1 MTTRTT
7 HRGVAGRGVA
17 GRGLAARGV
26 AGSVLAV
33 VGLLLAVDGA
43 CAQDSNLLEQQIL
56 KALVVKKPAIITRG
70 LTTTIRETPESETRL
85 LDSVKN
91 KTTRS
96 ITLDEREQ
104 LADLAKKKPSIDV
117 EVSFDYGSSNIGQ
130 SALPYV
136 TALGKAL
143 SNDDLKGS
151 TFLIA
156 GHTDGAG
163 SAPFNQDLS
172 ERRADSIKRYLVD
185 HYNIP
190 AQSLVTV
197 GYGKSKL
204 KNARNPNAPENR
216 RAQVANM
223 E

>member
-1 MTTRTT
+1 MTTRTIL
-7 HRGVAGRGVA
+7 RGVAASILAVA
-17 GRGLAARGV
+17 GLLA
-26 AGSVLAV
+26 
-33 VGLLLAVDGA
+33 AVDGA
-43 CAQDSNLLEQQIL
+43 SAQDPNLLEQQIL
-56 KALVVKKPAIITRG
+56 KALAIKKPSIITRG
-70 LTTTIRETPESETRL
+70 LTTTVRETPEAETRL
-85 LDSVKN
+85 LNAVKR

-104 LADLAKKKPSIDV
+104 LADLAKTKPSIDV
-117 EVSFDYGSSNIGQ
+117 EVNFDYGSANIGQ

-151 TFLIA
+151 TFVIA
-156 GHTDGAG
+156 GHTDAAGGA
-163 SAPFNQDLS
+163 AFNQDLS

-204 KNARNPNAPENR
+204 KNAKSPAAAENR
-216 RAQVANM
+216 RAQVVNM

>member
-1 MTTRTT
+1 MSTRKTY
-7 HRGVAGRGVA
+7 
-17 GRGLAARGV
+17 RGV

-43 CAQDSNLLEQQIL
+43 CAQNPKDPNLLEQQIL

-70 LTTTIRETPESETRL
+70 LTTTVRETPEAETRL
-85 LDSVKN
+85 LNSVKN

-96 ITLDEREQ
+96 ITLEEREQ
-104 LADLAKKKPSIDV
+104 LADLSKTKPSIDV
-117 EVSFDYGSSNIGQ
+117 EINFDYGSSNIGQ

-151 TFLIA
+151 TFMIA

-163 SAPFNQDLS
+163 STSFNQDLS

-185 HYNIP
+185 HFNIP
-190 AQSLVTV
+190 SQNLMTV

-204 KNARNPNAPENR
+204 KNAKNPAASENR
-216 RAQVANM
+216 RAQVVNM

>member
-1 MTTRTT
+1 MTTRRN
-7 HRGVAGRGVA
+7 HRGVT
-17 GRGLAARGV
+17 
-26 AGSVLAV
+26 GSILAV
-33 VGLLLAVDGA
+33 VGLLFAVDGA
-43 CAQDSNLLEQQIL
+43 RAQDPNLLEQQIL
-56 KALVVKKPAIITRG
+56 KALAVKPAITRG
-70 LTTTIRETPESETRL
+70 LTTTIRETPEAETRL
-85 LDSVKN
+85 LNSVRN

-96 ITLDEREQ
+96 ITLEEREQ
-104 LADLAKKKPSIDV
+104 IADIAKIKPSIDV
-117 EVSFDYGSSNIGQ
+117 EVNFDYGSANIGQ

-163 SAPFNQDLS
+163 SAPFNQELS

-185 HYNIP
+185 HFNIP
-190 AQSLVTV
+190 FQSLVAV
-197 GYGKSKL
+197 GYGKTRL
-204 KNARNPNAPENR
+204 KNAKNPLAPENR
-216 RAQVANM
+216 RAQVVNM

>member
-1 MTTRTT
+1 MTTKRN
-7 HRGVAGRGVA
+7 HRS
-17 GRGLAARGV
+17 V
-26 AGSVLAV
+26 AGSILAV
-33 VGLLLAVDGA
+33 VGLLFAVDGA
-43 CAQDSNLLEQQIL
+43 RAQDPNLLEQQIL
-56 KALVVKKPAIITRG
+56 KALAVKKPAIITRG
-70 LTTTIRETPESETRL
+70 LTNTVRETPEAETRL
-85 LDSVKN
+85 LNSVKN

-104 LADLAKKKPSIDV
+104 IADLAKTKPSVDV
-117 EVSFDYGSSNIGQ
+117 EVKFDYGSANIGQ

-136 TALGKAL
+136 TAIGKAL
-143 SNDDLKGS
+143 SNDDLRGN
-151 TFLIA
+151 TFVIA

-163 SAPFNQDLS
+163 STPFNQDLS

-204 KNARNPNAPENR
+204 KNAKYPAAAENR
-216 RAQVANM
+216 RAQVVNM

>member
-1 MTTRTT
+1 MTTRMT
-7 HRGVAGRGVA
+7 HRGAAVSI
-17 GRGLAARGV
+17 LA
-26 AGSVLAV
+26 LA
-33 VGLLLAVDGA
+33 GLLFATDGA
-43 CAQDSNLLEQQIL
+43 SAQDPNLLEQQIL
-56 KALVVKKPAIITRG
+56 KALAVKKPAIITRG
-70 LTTTIRETPESETRL
+70 LTTTVRETPEAETRL
-85 LDSVKN
+85 LNSVKN
-91 KTTRS
+91 KTSRS
-96 ITLDEREQ
+96 ITLNEREQ
-104 LADLAKKKPSIDV
+104 LADLAKAKPSIDV
-117 EVSFDYGSSNIGQ
+117 EVNFDYGSANIGQ

-163 SAPFNQDLS
+163 STPFNQDLS

-190 AQSLVTV
+190 GQSLVTV

-204 KNARNPNAPENR
+204 KNARNPAASENR
-216 RAQVANM
+216 RAQVVNM

>member
-7 HRGVAGRGVA
+7 HRI
-17 GRGLAARGV
+17 
-26 AGSVLAV
+26 AGSILAV
-33 VGLLLAVDGA
+33 VGLLFGIDGA
-43 CAQDSNLLEQQIL
+43 RAQDPNLLEQQIL
-56 KALVVKKPAIITRG
+56 KALAVKKPAIITRG
-70 LTTTIRETPESETRL
+70 LTTTVRETPEAETRL
-85 LDSVKN
+85 LSSVKN

-96 ITLDEREQ
+96 ITLEEREQ
-104 LADLAKKKPSIDV
+104 IADIAKTKPSIDV
-117 EVSFDYGSSNIGQ
+117 EVNFDYGSANIGAT
-130 SALPYV
+130 ALPYV

-143 SNDDLKGS
+143 SNDDLRGN
-151 TFLIA
+151 TFVIA

-163 SAPFNQDLS
+163 GVPFNQDLS

-190 AQSLVTV
+190 AQNLVTV

-204 KNARNPNAPENR
+204 KNARYPAASENR
-216 RAQVANM
+216 RAQVVNM

>member
-7 HRGVAGRGVA
+7 Q
-17 GRGLAARGV
+17 RGV
-26 AGSVLAV
+26 AGSILAV
-33 VGLLLAVDGA
+33 VGLLFAVGGA
-43 CAQDSNLLEQQIL
+43 SAQDPNLLEQQIL
-56 KALVVKKPAIITRG
+56 KALAVKKPAIITRG
-70 LTTTIRETPESETRL
+70 LTNTVRETPEAETRL
-85 LDSVKN
+85 LNAVRN

-104 LADLAKKKPSIDV
+104 LADLAKTKPSIDV
-117 EVSFDYGSSNIGQ
+117 EVNFDYGSANIGQ

-151 TFLIA
+151 TFIIA
-156 GHTDGAG
+156 GHTDAAG
-163 SAPFNQDLS
+163 GPTFNQDLS

-204 KNARNPNAPENR
+204 KNAKNPSAAENR
-216 RAQVANM
+216 RAQVVNT

>member
-7 HRGVAGRGVA
+7 Q
-17 GRGLAARGV
+17 RGV
-26 AGSVLAV
+26 AGSILAV
-33 VGLLLAVDGA
+33 VGLLFAVGGA
-43 CAQDSNLLEQQIL
+43 SAQDPNLLEQQIL
-56 KALVVKKPAIITRG
+56 KALAVKKPAIITRG
-70 LTTTIRETPESETRL
+70 LTNTVRETPEAETRL
-85 LDSVKN
+85 LNAVKN

-104 LADLAKKKPSIDV
+104 LADLAKTKPSIDV
-117 EVSFDYGSSNIGQ
+117 EVNFDYGSANIGQ

-151 TFLIA
+151 TFIIA
-156 GHTDGAG
+156 GHTDAAG
-163 SAPFNQDLS
+163 GPTFNQDLS

-204 KNARNPNAPENR
+204 KNAKNPSAAENR
-216 RAQVANM
+216 RAQVVNT

>member
-7 HRGVAGRGVA
+7 HRI
-17 GRGLAARGV
+17 
-26 AGSVLAV
+26 AGSILAV
-33 VGLLLAVDGA
+33 VGLLLGIDGA
-43 CAQDSNLLEQQIL
+43 RAQDPNLLEQKIL
-56 KALVVKKPAIITRG
+56 KALAVKKPAIITRG
-70 LTTTIRETPESETRL
+70 LTTTVRETPEAETRL
-85 LDSVKN
+85 LNSVKN

-96 ITLDEREQ
+96 ITLEEREQ
-104 LADLAKKKPSIDV
+104 IADIAKTKPSVDV
-117 EVSFDYGSSNIGQ
+117 EVNFDYGSANIGAT
-130 SALPYV
+130 ALPYV

-143 SNDDLKGS
+143 SNDDLRGN
-151 TFLIA
+151 TFVIA

-163 SAPFNQDLS
+163 GVPFNQDLS

-190 AQSLVTV
+190 AQNLVTG

-204 KNARNPNAPENR
+204 KNARYPAASENR
-216 RAQVANM
+216 RAQVVNM

>member
-7 HRGVAGRGVA
+7 HRGVAG
-17 GRGLAARGV
+17 
-26 AGSVLAV
+26 SILAV
-33 VGLLLAVDGA
+33 VGLLFAVDGVS
-43 CAQDSNLLEQQIL
+43 AQDPNLLEQQIL
-56 KALVVKKPAIITRG
+56 RALAIKKPAIVTRG
-70 LTTTIRETPESETRL
+70 LTTTVRETPEAETRL
-85 LDSVKN
+85 LNAVKN

-104 LADLAKKKPSIDV
+104 LADLAKTKPSIDV
-117 EVSFDYGSSNIGQ
+117 EVNFDYGSANIGQ

-151 TFLIA
+151 TFVIA

-163 SAPFNQDLS
+163 SAAFNQELS
-172 ERRADSIKRYLVD
+172 ERRADLIKRYLVD
-185 HYNIP
+185 HYSIP

-204 KNARNPNAPENR
+204 KNARNPAASENR
-216 RAQVANM
+216 RAQVVNM

>member
-7 HRGVAGRGVA
+7 Q
-17 GRGLAARGV
+17 RGV
-26 AGSVLAV
+26 AGSILAV
-33 VGLLLAVDGA
+33 VGLLFAVGGA
-43 CAQDSNLLEQQIL
+43 SAQDPNLLEQQIL
-56 KALVVKKPAIITRG
+56 KALAVKKPAIITRG
-70 LTTTIRETPESETRL
+70 LTNTVRETPEAETRL
-85 LDSVKN
+85 LNAVRN

-104 LADLAKKKPSIDV
+104 LADLAKTKPSIDV
-117 EVSFDYGSSNIGQ
+117 EVNFDYGSANIGQ

-151 TFLIA
+151 TFIIA
-156 GHTDGAG
+156 GHTDAAG
-163 SAPFNQDLS
+163 GPTFNQDLS
-172 ERRADSIKRYLVD
+172 ERRADLIKRYLVD

-204 KNARNPNAPENR
+204 KNAKNPSAAENR
-216 RAQVANM
+216 RAQVVNT

>member
-7 HRGVAGRGVA
+7 Q
-17 GRGLAARGV
+17 RGV
-26 AGSVLAV
+26 AGSILAV
-33 VGLLLAVDGA
+33 VGLLFAVGGA
-43 CAQDSNLLEQQIL
+43 SAQDPNLLEQQIL
-56 KALVVKKPAIITRG
+56 KALAVKKPAIITRG
-70 LTTTIRETPESETRL
+70 LTNTVRETPEAETRL
-85 LDSVKN
+85 LNAVRN

-104 LADLAKKKPSIDV
+104 LADLAKTKPSIDV
-117 EVSFDYGSSNIGQ
+117 EVNFDYGSANIGQ

-151 TFLIA
+151 TFIIA
-156 GHTDGAG
+156 GHTDAAG
-163 SAPFNQDLS
+163 GPTFNQDLS

-204 KNARNPNAPENR
+204 KNARYPAASENR
-216 RAQVANM
+216 RAQVVNM

>member
-1 MTTRTT
+1 MTKRTT
-7 HRGVAGRGVA
+7 HRGVAG
-17 GRGLAARGV
+17 
-26 AGSVLAV
+26 SILAV
-33 VGLLLAVDGA
+33 VGLLFAVDGA
-43 CAQDSNLLEQQIL
+43 PAQNANLLEQQIL

-70 LTTTIRETPESETRL
+70 LTTTIRETPEAETRL
-85 LDSVKN
+85 LNAVKN

-96 ITLDEREQ
+96 ITLEEREQ
-104 LADLAKKKPSIDV
+104 IADIAKIKPSIDV
-117 EVSFDYGSSNIGQ
+117 EVNFDYGSSNIGQ
-130 SALPYV
+130 SALPNV

-143 SNDDLKGS
+143 SNEDLKGN

-163 SAPFNQDLS
+163 STPFNQDLS

-185 HYNIP
+185 HFNIP
-190 AQSLVTV
+190 AQNLVAV

-204 KNARNPNAPENR
+204 KNAKYPAASENR
-216 RAQVANM
+216 RAQVVNL

>member
-1 MTTRTT
+1 MTTSKT
-7 HRGVAGRGVA
+7 HRGI
-17 GRGLAARGV
+17 

-33 VGLLLAVDGA
+33 VGLLFAVDGA
-43 CAQDSNLLEQQIL
+43 GAQDANLLEQQIL
-56 KALVVKKPAIITRG
+56 KALVVKKPIITRG
-70 LTTTIRETPESETRL
+70 LTTTIREVPEAETRL
-85 LDSVKN
+85 LNAVKN
-91 KTTRS
+91 KSTRS
-96 ITLDEREQ
+96 ITLEEREQ
-104 LADLAKKKPSIDV
+104 IADIAKIKPSIDV
-117 EVSFDYGSSNIGQ
+117 EVNFDYGSANIGQ

-143 SNDDLKGS
+143 SNDDLKGN

-163 SAPFNQDLS
+163 SSPFNQDLS

-185 HYNIP
+185 HFNIP
-190 AQSLVTV
+190 VQSLVAV

-204 KNARNPNAPENR
+204 KNAKNPAASENR
-216 RAQVANM
+216 RAQVVNL

>member
-7 HRGVAGRGVA
+7 Y
-17 GRGLAARGV
+17 RGV

-33 VGLLLAVDGA
+33 VGLLFAVDGA
-43 CAQDSNLLEQQIL
+43 CAQNPKDPNLLEQQIL

-70 LTTTIRETPESETRL
+70 LTTTVRETPEAETRL
-85 LDSVKN
+85 LNAVKN
-91 KTTRS
+91 RTTRS

-104 LADLAKKKPSIDV
+104 LADLTKTKPSIDV
-117 EVSFDYGSSNIGQ
+117 EVNFDYGSSNIGQ

-151 TFLIA
+151 TFVIA

-163 SAPFNQDLS
+163 STPFNQDLS

-185 HYNIP
+185 HFNIP

-204 KNARNPNAPENR
+204 KNAKNPAASENR
-216 RAQVANM
+216 RAQVVNM

>member
-7 HRGVAGRGVA
+7 Q
-17 GRGLAARGV
+17 RGV
-26 AGSVLAV
+26 AGSILAV
-33 VGLLLAVDGA
+33 VGLLFAVGGA
-43 CAQDSNLLEQQIL
+43 SAQDPNLLEQQIL
-56 KALVVKKPAIITRG
+56 KALAVKKPAIITRG
-70 LTTTIRETPESETRL
+70 LTNTVRETPEAETRL
-85 LDSVKN
+85 LNAVRN

-104 LADLAKKKPSIDV
+104 LADLAKTKPSIDV
-117 EVSFDYGSSNIGQ
+117 EVNFDYGSANIGQ

-151 TFLIA
+151 TFIIA
-156 GHTDGAG
+156 GHTDAAG
-163 SAPFNQDLS
+163 GPTFNQDLS
-172 ERRADSIKRYLVD
+172 ERRANSIKRYLVD

-204 KNARNPNAPENR
+204 KNAKNPSAAENR
-216 RAQVANM
+216 RAQVVNT

>member
-1 MTTRTT
+1 MTTRKT
-7 HRGVAGRGVA
+7 HRY
-17 GRGLAARGV
+17 V
-26 AGSVLAV
+26 AGSILAV

-43 CAQDSNLLEQQIL
+43 RAEDPNLEQQIL
-56 KALVVKKPAIITRG
+56 KALAVKKPAIITRG
-70 LTTTIRETPESETRL
+70 LTTTARDTPQTETRL
-85 LDSVKN
+85 INSLKN
-91 KTTRS
+91 KTTRL
-96 ITLDEREQ
+96 ITPEEREQ
-104 LADLAKKKPSIDV
+104 LADLAKTKPSIDIAIN
-117 EVSFDYGSSNIGQ
+117 FDYGSANIAQ
-130 SALPYV
+130 SALANV

-151 TFLIA
+151 TFVIA

-185 HYNIP
+185 HFNIP
-190 AQSLVTV
+190 SQSLVTV

-204 KNARNPNAPENR
+204 KNATNPAAAENR
-216 RAQVANM
+216 RAQVVNM

>member
-7 HRGVAGRGVA
+7 HR
-17 GRGLAARGV
+17 V
-26 AGSVLAV
+26 AGSILAV
-33 VGLLLAVDGA
+33 LGLFFGIDGA
-43 CAQDSNLLEQQIL
+43 RAQDPNLLEQKIL
-56 KALVVKKPAIITRG
+56 KALAVKKPAIITRG
-70 LTTTIRETPESETRL
+70 LTTTVRETPEAETRL
-85 LDSVKN
+85 LNSVKN

-96 ITLDEREQ
+96 ITLEEREQ
-104 LADLAKKKPSIDV
+104 IADLAKTKPSIDV
-117 EVSFDYGSSNIGQ
+117 EVNFDYGSANIGAT
-130 SALPYV
+130 ALPYV

-143 SNDDLKGS
+143 SNDDLRGN
-151 TFLIA
+151 TFVIA

-163 SAPFNQDLS
+163 GVPFNQDLS

-190 AQSLVTV
+190 AQNLVTV

-204 KNARNPNAPENR
+204 KNARYPAASENR
-216 RAQVANM
+216 RAQVVNM

>member
-7 HRGVAGRGVA
+7 HRI
-17 GRGLAARGV
+17 
-26 AGSVLAV
+26 AGSILAV
-33 VGLLLAVDGA
+33 VGLLFGIDGA
-43 CAQDSNLLEQQIL
+43 RAQDPNLLEQQIL
-56 KALVVKKPAIITRG
+56 KALAVKKPAIITRG
-70 LTTTIRETPESETRL
+70 LTTTVRETPEAETRL
-85 LDSVKN
+85 LNSVKN

-96 ITLDEREQ
+96 ITLEEREQ
-104 LADLAKKKPSIDV
+104 IADIAKTKPSIDV
-117 EVSFDYGSSNIGQ
+117 EVNFDYGSANIGAT
-130 SALPYV
+130 ALPYV

-143 SNDDLKGS
+143 SNDDLRGN
-151 TFLIA
+151 TFVIA

-163 SAPFNQDLS
+163 GVPFNQDLS

-190 AQSLVTV
+190 AQNLVTV

-204 KNARNPNAPENR
+204 KNARYPAASENR
-216 RAQVANM
+216 RAQVVNM

>member
-7 HRGVAGRGVA
+7 Q
-17 GRGLAARGV
+17 RGV
-26 AGSVLAV
+26 AGSILAV
-33 VGLLLAVDGA
+33 VGLLFAVGGA
-43 CAQDSNLLEQQIL
+43 SAQDPNLLEQQIL
-56 KALVVKKPAIITRG
+56 KALAVKKPAIITRG
-70 LTTTIRETPESETRL
+70 LTNTVRETPEAETRL
-85 LDSVKN
+85 LNAVKN

-104 LADLAKKKPSIDV
+104 LADLAKTKPSIDV
-117 EVSFDYGSSNIGQ
+117 EVNFDYGSANIGQ

-151 TFLIA
+151 TFIIA

-163 SAPFNQDLS
+163 GPTFNQDLS

-204 KNARNPNAPENR
+204 KNAKNPSAAENR
-216 RAQVANM
+216 RAQVVNT

>member
-7 HRGVAGRGVA
+7 HRI
-17 GRGLAARGV
+17 
-26 AGSVLAV
+26 AGSILAV
-33 VGLLLAVDGA
+33 VGLLLGIDGA
-43 CAQDSNLLEQQIL
+43 RAQDPNLLEQQIL
-56 KALVVKKPAIITRG
+56 KALAVKKPAIITRG
-70 LTTTIRETPESETRL
+70 LTTTVRETPEAETRL
-85 LDSVKN
+85 LNSVKN

-96 ITLDEREQ
+96 ITLEEREQ
-104 LADLAKKKPSIDV
+104 IADLAKTKPSIDV
-117 EVSFDYGSSNIGQ
+117 EVNFDYGSANIGAT
-130 SALPYV
+130 ALPYV

-143 SNDDLKGS
+143 SNDDLRGN
-151 TFLIA
+151 TFVIA

-163 SAPFNQDLS
+163 GVPFNQDLS

-190 AQSLVTV
+190 AQNLVTV

-204 KNARNPNAPENR
+204 KNARYPAASENR
-216 RAQVANM
+216 RAQVVNM

>member
-7 HRGVAGRGVA
+7 RRGVAA
-17 GRGLAARGV
+17 
-26 AGSVLAV
+26 SILAV

-43 CAQDSNLLEQQIL
+43 GAQDPNLLEQQIL
-56 KALVVKKPAIITRG
+56 KALAVKKPGIITRG
-70 LTTTIRETPESETRL
+70 STTTVRETPEAETRL
-85 LDSVKN
+85 LNAVKH

-104 LADLAKKKPSIDV
+104 LADLAKTKPSIDV
-117 EVSFDYGSSNIGQ
+117 EVNFDYGSANIGQ

-151 TFLIA
+151 TFVIA
-156 GHTDGAG
+156 GHTDGSG
-163 SAPFNQDLS
+163 SAGFNQELS

-190 AQSLVTV
+190 AESLVTV

-204 KNARNPNAPENR
+204 KNAKNPSAAENR
-216 RAQVANM
+216 RAQVVNM

>member
-1 MTTRTT
+1 LRGHNMTTRTT
-7 HRGVAGRGVA
+7 Q
-17 GRGLAARGV
+17 RGV
-26 AGSVLAV
+26 AGSILAV
-33 VGLLLAVDGA
+33 VGLLFAVGGA
-43 CAQDSNLLEQQIL
+43 SAQDPNLLEQQIL
-56 KALVVKKPAIITRG
+56 KALAVKKPAIITRG
-70 LTTTIRETPESETRL
+70 LTNTVRETPEAETRL
-85 LDSVKN
+85 LNAVRN

-104 LADLAKKKPSIDV
+104 LADLAKTKPSIDV
-117 EVSFDYGSSNIGQ
+117 EVNFDYGSANIGQ

-151 TFLIA
+151 TFIIA
-156 GHTDGAG
+156 GHTDAAG
-163 SAPFNQDLS
+163 GPTFNQDLS

-204 KNARNPNAPENR
+204 KNAKNPSAAENR
-216 RAQVANM
+216 RAQVVNT

>member
-7 HRGVAGRGVA
+7 RRGVAA
-17 GRGLAARGV
+17 SILAA
-26 AGSVLAV
+26 

-43 CAQDSNLLEQQIL
+43 GAQDPNLLEQQIL
-56 KALVVKKPAIITRG
+56 RALAVKKPGIITRG
-70 LTTTIRETPESETRL
+70 LTTTVRETPEAETRL
-85 LDSVKN
+85 LNAVKH

-104 LADLAKKKPSIDV
+104 LADLAKTKPSIDV
-117 EVSFDYGSSNIGQ
+117 EVNFDYGSANIGQ

-151 TFLIA
+151 TFVIA
-156 GHTDGAG
+156 GHTDGSG
-163 SAPFNQDLS
+163 SAGFNQELS

-190 AQSLVTV
+190 AESLVTV

-204 KNARNPNAPENR
+204 KNAKNPSAAENR
-216 RAQVANM
+216 RAQVVNM